1 MYNKLIC
8 ARNTVALEMRG
19 CQKELERV
27 EAQLEKRGMEMGE
40 LQSRLQDADKILVS
54 AVPL

>member
-1 MYNKLIC
+1 
-8 ARNTVALEMRG
+8 MRS

-27 EAQLEKRGMEMGE
+27 EAQLEKRGMEMSE

-54 AVPL
+54 AVSLLLILDFNGNIAV